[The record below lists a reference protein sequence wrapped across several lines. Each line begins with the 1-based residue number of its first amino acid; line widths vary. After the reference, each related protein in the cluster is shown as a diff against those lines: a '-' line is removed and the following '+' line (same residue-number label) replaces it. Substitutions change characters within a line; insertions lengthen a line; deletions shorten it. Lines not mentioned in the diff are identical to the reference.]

1 MIAKGVKRGDENQ
14 SNYDHLNEWWNKA
27 FIIHCCSTSD
37 DQWIEGITGQTVCRT
52 PNILIAKFENKW
64 IIFFKQTLLTWNVL
78 WCSRD
83 NLDRISSTDKAI
95 TKLFY
100 LSQITPLF
108 LGTRQGTNGIAIIT
122 SESIISKECH
132 YPSFKVS
139 TIRSARLKKNA
150 FNIFRP
156 RIKKKRYT
164 HKPGFHVWNVFL
176 P

>member
-14 SNYDHLNEWWNKA
+14 SNYDHLNESWNKA

-37 DQWIEGITGQTVCRT
+37 DQWIEGITGQTACRT

-132 YPSFKVS
+132 YPSFNNS
-139 TIRSARLKKNA
+139 I
-150 FNIFRP
+150 
-156 RIKKKRYT
+156 
-164 HKPGFHVWNVFL
+164 G
-176 P
+176 